1 MKTILAPL
9 EIVSMNGQAN
19 EERRSI
25 PSLGKRHP
33 EDEDELEGV
42 VEGWKQVSETSTSC
56 RGADGI
62 THGTSRRR

>member
-9 EIVSMNGQAN
+9 ENVSMKRQAN
-19 EERRSI
+19 EERKRI
-25 PSLGKRHP
+25 PSLGKGHP

-42 VEGWKQVSETSTSC
+42 VEGWKYVSETSTSC

>member
-1 MKTILAPL
+1 LKTILAPL
-9 EIVSMNGQAN
+9 DDVSMKAQAN
-19 EERRSI
+19 EERKSL
-25 PSLGKRHP
+25 PSLGEGHP

-42 VEGWKQVSETSTSC
+42 VEGWRVVSETSTSC

>member
-1 MKTILAPL
+1 LKTILAPL
-9 EIVSMNGQAN
+9 DDVSIKGQAS
-19 EERRSI
+19 ETWKSL
-25 PSLGKRHP
+25 PSLGEGHP

-42 VEGWKQVSETSTSC
+42 VEGWKYVSETSTSC